1 MDLFEQ
7 FKSYLEVEK
16 NYATNTVI
24 NYLRDVKDFSDF
36 IQREELASDVLGVR
50 RERLARHY
58 LSHLESEGFARKSI
72 ARKISSLRVFY
83 NY

>member
-50 RERLARHY
+50 RERLARH
-58 LSHLESEGFARKSI
+58 
-72 ARKISSLRVFY
+72 
-83 NY
+83 